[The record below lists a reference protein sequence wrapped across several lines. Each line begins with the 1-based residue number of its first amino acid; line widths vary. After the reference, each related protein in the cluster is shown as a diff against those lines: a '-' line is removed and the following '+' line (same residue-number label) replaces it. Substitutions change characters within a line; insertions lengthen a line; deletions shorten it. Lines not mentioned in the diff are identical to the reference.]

1 MMLHVEEDVLVSVSK
16 LGVAER
22 SRVTGLSRNDSES
35 LAASSMPAAWSS
47 LR

>member
-22 SRVTGLSRNDSES
+22 SRVTGFVAE
-35 LAASSMPAAWSS
+35 
-47 LR
+47 